1 MYKPI
6 ELKDPARWSKGTSTL
21 TKEKLEGAMEFALK
35 KLKIN
40 AEKFGDNMVLPVN
53 GWNVLGHS
61 GFSHNCYKPSN
72 KVTWTTGMWTGLY
85 WLAYQFSGDEF
96 FKDVAESH
104 MKHYYEEIKHPEK
117 LDDHDTG
124 FKFSPACVSAYKV
137 TGDERA
143 KETAVKAAE
152 ILYDHCCQVN
162 KFIIRVGDGTDKY
175 LFEDYRTLVDSMLN
189 IPLFFWV
196 SQQTGDMKYHDMAV
210 GHYSTSAKYLVRED
224 GSSNHHYQ
232 FDPKTKEPLYG
243 VTHQGNADD
252 SCWTR
257 GHAWLVYGYPT
268 AYKYTKDQYALDVA
282 KAVSYYFMNTLP
294 EDNIPYWDTDF
305 EFPSFEP
312 RDSSAS
318 AVVACGL
325 LEMCKYLPDSDKDK
339 ELFRNAAEIMIEAI
353 IDKCICDREY
363 TDAIITHVTGSVPHN
378 QEIDSCETYGDYF
391 FFEALVRLLKPEIEF
406 CW

>member
-1 MYKPI
+1 MKKYLLPREGRFYKAN
-6 ELKDPARWSKGTSTL
+6 LHSHSTVSDGKL
-21 TKEKLEGAMEFALK
+21 TPEEMKEHYK
-35 KLKIN
+35 N
-40 AEKFGDNMVLPVN
+40 AGY
-53 GWNVLGHS
+53 S
-61 GFSHNCYKPSN
+61 I
-72 KVTWTTGMWTGLY
+72 
-85 WLAYQFSGDEF
+85 LAYTDH
-96 FKDVAESH
+96 DVFVA
-104 MKHYYEEIKHPEK
+104 HPELTDENFLVLHGYEASVDEK
-117 LDDHDTG
+117 SEKG
-124 FKFSPACVSAYKV
+124 PYFS
-137 TGDERA
+137 
-143 KETAVKAAE
+143 KECHFC
-152 ILYDHCCQVN
+152 L
-162 KFIIRVGDGTDKY
+162 
-175 LFEDYRTLVDSMLN
+175 

-196 SQQTGDMKYHDMAV
+196 SQQTGDMKYHEMAI
-210 GHYSTSAKYLVRED
+210 GHYNTSAKYLVRED
-224 GSSNHHYQ
+224 GSSYHHYQ

-243 VTHQGNADD
+243 VTHQGNGDE

-294 EDNIPYWDTDF
+294 DDNIPYWDTDF

-353 IDKCICDREY
+353 IDKCICDREH

-378 QEIDSCETYGDYF
+378 EEIDSCETYGDYF